1 LGQCRNVSRSLLF
14 VLLAAT
20 SIWAPTGGYF
30 LGNSDVEFEEVF
42 MSFVF
47 MVLHWPEPGR
57 GEALAAGMRE
67 MRDLLLAKPGCVGV
81 EPPYLTEDGSCLVGI
96 STWESADAFQASGI
110 TLRPSD
116 ETVEGETR
124 PRERFLLHEA

>member
-1 LGQCRNVSRSLLF
+1 
-14 VLLAAT
+14 
-20 SIWAPTGGYF
+20 
-30 LGNSDVEFEEVF
+30 

-67 MRDLLLAKPGCVGV
+67 MRDLLLEKPGCVAV
-81 EPPYLTEDGSCLVGI
+81 EPPYLSEDGSCLVGI
-96 STWESADAFQASGI
+96 SKWESWDDFRASGI
-110 TLRPSD
+110 ALRPSD